1 MSSVLI
7 VVGLLGLVAAVVGYE
22 RLLASAAPGERV
34 ERGGA
39 GGLAREPILLW
50 LLVVMLSMSVLLVGV
65 GVAPNGVTL
74 VGSVVVAMLASE
86 VGRWWH
92 NRELRSPDGPPTT
105 PEA

>member
-7 VVGLLGLVAAVVGYE
+7 AVGLLGLVAAVVWYG
-22 RLLASAAPGERV
+22 RLLGKAAPGERV
-34 ERGGA
+34 ELGDA

-50 LLVVMLSMSVLLVGV
+50 LLGVMLSMSVLLVGI

-74 VGSVVVAMLASE
+74 IGSVVVAMLASE

-92 NRELRSPDGPPTT
+92 NHAIEQADPPSGPQ
-105 PEA
+105 A